1 MSDNLVIETRD
12 LTKAYGKFTAVR
24 GLNLRI
30 AEGEVFGLLG
40 PNGAGKTTT
49 ILMMMGFCE
58 PTSGSVRVIGL
69 DPVREP
75 IRVKRVVSYMPEKIG
90 FYDDI
95 TARENLEYTGRLN
108 GLSGSRL
115 TARINELIDTVGL
128 RDRAD
133 QLVGKYSHGMKQ
145 RLGIADVMI
154 KQPRVAIF
162 DEPTSGI
169 DPEGTDQILN
179 LVRTM
184 ASQKVTVIISS
195 HQLHH
200 LQKVCTGVGIFS
212 RGQMIASGSVDK
224 LGRDALRKGNY
235 NIVLPIAQLTDR
247 VRSDISRIPGVFSID
262 SIADSTIVS
271 ADEDISGEIERVVFE
286 ASGLKVQMK
295 VEEFELEDIYMKYFE
310 GSGTGI

>member
-1 MSDNLVIETRD
+1 MSENLVIETRD

-49 ILMMMGFCE
+49 MLMLMGFCE
-58 PTSGSVRVIGL
+58 PTSGSVLINGYNPARE
-69 DPVREP
+69 PVR
-75 IRVKRVVSYMPEKIG
+75 VKGVVGYMPERVG
-90 FYDDI
+90 FYDDM

-108 GLSGSRL
+108 GLGGSL
-115 TARINELIDTVGL
+115 LKARINELIETVGL
-128 RDRAD
+128 KDRAD

-154 KQPRVAIF
+154 KQPKIAIF

-169 DPEGTDQILN
+169 DPEGTDQVLN
-179 LVRTM
+179 LVRAM
-184 ASQKVTVIISS
+184 ARQKVTVIISS
-195 HQLHH
+195 HQLHQ
-200 LQKVCTGVGIFS
+200 LQKVCTAVGIFS
-212 RGQMIASGSVDK
+212 KGQMIASGPVDK

-235 NIVLPIAQLTDR
+235 NIILPIAQLADR
-247 VRSDISRIPGVFSID
+247 VRSEISKIPGVFSID

-271 ADEDISGEIERVVFE
+271 ADEDISGELERVVFE
-286 ASGLKVQMK
+286 ATGLKVQMK
-295 VEEFELEDIYMKYFE
+295 VEQFELEEIYMKYFE
-310 GSGTGI
+310 GSSI

>member
-12 LTKAYGKFTAVR
+12 LTKAYGKFTAVK

-49 ILMMMGFCE
+49 MLMLMGFCE
-58 PTSGSVRVIGL
+58 PTSGSVLINGY
-69 DPVREP
+69 DPAREP
-75 IRVKRVVSYMPEKIG
+75 VKVKRVVGYMPERIG
-90 FYDDI
+90 FYDDM

-108 GLSGSRL
+108 GLGGGL
-115 TARINELIDTVGL
+115 LKARINELIETVGL
-128 RDRAD
+128 KDRAD

-154 KQPRVAIF
+154 KRPKIAIF

-169 DPEGTDQILN
+169 DPEGTDQVLN
-179 LVRTM
+179 LVRAM
-184 ASQKVTVIISS
+184 ARQKVTVIISS
-195 HQLHH
+195 HQLHQ
-200 LQKVCTGVGIFS
+200 LQKVCTSVGIFS
-212 RGQMIASGSVDK
+212 GGRIIASGPVDK

-235 NIVLPIAQLTDR
+235 NIILPIAQLADR
-247 VRSDISRIPGVFSID
+247 VRSEISKIHGVFSID

-271 ADEDISGEIERVVFE
+271 ADEDISGELERVVFE
-286 ASGLKVQMK
+286 TTGLKVQMK
-295 VEEFELEDIYMKYFE
+295 VEEFELEEIYMKYFE
-310 GSGTGI
+310 GSSI

>member
-108 GLSGSRL
+108 GLAGSRL
-115 TARINELIDTVGL
+115 TARINELIDIVGL

-133 QLVGKYSHGMKQ
+133 QPVGKYSHGMKQ
-145 RLGIADVMI
+145 RLGIADVMV
-154 KQPRVAIF
+154 KQPRIAIF

-169 DPEGTDQILN
+169 DPEGTDQVLN

-200 LQKVCTGVGIFS
+200 LQRVCTGVGIFS
-212 RGQMIASGSVDK
+212 GGQIIASGPVDK

-247 VRSDISRIPGVFSID
+247 VRSEISRIPGVFSID
-262 SIADSTIVS
+262 STADSTIVS
-271 ADEDISGEIERVVFE
+271 AEEDISGEIERVVLE
-286 ASGLKVQMK
+286 ATGLKVQMK
-295 VEEFELEDIYMKYFE
+295 VEEFELEEIYMKYFE